1 MTWVNRGQQTHD
13 VNAFDKP
20 FASGNLNPGG
30 TFPYTFTKPGRYRYY
45 CPLEGDGM
53 TGEVNVG

>member
-1 MTWVNRGQQTHD
+1 VTWVNRGQQTHD

-45 CPLEGDGM
+45 CPSRA
-53 TGEVNVG
+53 TG